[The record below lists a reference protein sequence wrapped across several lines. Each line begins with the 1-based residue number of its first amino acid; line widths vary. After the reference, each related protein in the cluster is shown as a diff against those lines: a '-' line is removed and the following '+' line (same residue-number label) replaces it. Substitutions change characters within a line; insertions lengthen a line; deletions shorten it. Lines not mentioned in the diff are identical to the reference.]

1 MAAEV
6 DHDFEGII
14 ELGEKLTPY
23 AVEIRYPGVLV
34 EEPTIDRAKEAIEI
48 ALKIKEFVLLKLK
61 YAASPLAP
69 TSPLP
74 DVTSGGRT
82 KEGGLIRERGAFI
95 LDPY

>member
-23 AVEIRYPGVLV
+23 AVEIRYSGVLV

-48 ALKIKEFVLLKLK
+48 ALKIKEFVLSKLK
-61 YAASPLAP
+61 YAAENHLSSPRCNI
-69 TSPLP
+69 
-74 DVTSGGRT
+74 GGRT
-82 KEGGLIRERGAFI
+82 KGRIDRERGAFV
-95 LDPY
+95 LDSY

>member
-61 YAASPLAP
+61 YAVSPLAP
-69 TSPLP
+69 PLLPPDGTSR
-74 DVTSGGRT
+74 GGQRRGIDR
-82 KEGGLIRERGAFI
+82 KRGAFV